1 MTGDSRDALVSAREA
16 LTAQM
21 RSVAAADRILA
32 DTVRGAYVVA
42 SESLRRITV
51 LQSEID
57 AAVAL
62 PVWSYASA
70 PELHRFLLAKNRQLI
85 GILSEANSSAATKT
99 VVLQRLSDSYLP
111 AAQR

>member
-21 RSVAAADRILA
+21 RSVAAADRVLA

-42 SESLRRITV
+42 SESLRRIAV

-57 AAVAL
+57 TAVAF
-62 PVWSYASA
+62 PVRGYASA
-70 PELHRFLLAKNRQLI
+70 GELHRFLLDKNRQLTV
-85 GILSEANSSAATKT
+85 ILSQANSSAAAKT
-99 VVLQRLSDSYLP
+99 VVLQALSDSYLS

>member
-1 MTGDSRDALVSAREA
+1 MTGDSRDALVSAGEA
-16 LTAQM
+16 LTAQT

-62 PVWSYASA
+62 PVRGYAGA
-70 PELHRFLLAKNRQLI
+70 GELHRFLLDKNRQLTV
-85 GILSEANSSAATKT
+85 ILSEANSSAAAKT
-99 VVLQRLSDSYLP
+99 VVLQQLSDSYLP